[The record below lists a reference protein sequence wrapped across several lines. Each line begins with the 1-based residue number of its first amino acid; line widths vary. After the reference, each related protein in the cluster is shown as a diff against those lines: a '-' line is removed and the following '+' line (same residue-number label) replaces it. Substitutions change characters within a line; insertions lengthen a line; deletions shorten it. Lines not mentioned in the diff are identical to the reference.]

1 MFIQSVDFTSANVVS
16 NTFQE
21 GCKTTACPS
30 DDTSPLEAIPKGSI
44 SGNIYH
50 ISKSSFQ
57 IQEAFRGVPGQPV
70 PNHENKFGVSFP
82 ICMQNELMMVA

>member
-1 MFIQSVDFTSANVVS
+1 MFTRSVAFTSANIVS
-16 NTFQE
+16 SSFQE
-21 GCKTTACPS
+21 DCKTTACPS

-44 SGNIYH
+44 SGNIYC

-57 IQEAFRGVPGQPV
+57 TQEAFRGAPGQLV

-82 ICMQNELMMVA
+82 TCMQNELVLVA